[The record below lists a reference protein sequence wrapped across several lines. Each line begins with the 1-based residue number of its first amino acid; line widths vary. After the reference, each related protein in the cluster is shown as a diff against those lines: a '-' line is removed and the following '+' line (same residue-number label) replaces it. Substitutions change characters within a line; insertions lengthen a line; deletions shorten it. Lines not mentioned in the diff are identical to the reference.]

1 MPVQFNRMPT
11 YTDPLLQKGQ
21 TSRGWYNYW
30 QALWSGSPGGAVAA
44 VTPTPSPFTYTAPS
58 GGVVIIQGGSVT
70 SVSFSRDGVTNYSTG
85 QTQGMFPVSQ
95 GDSLIIAYS
104 SAPNITF
111 APR

>member
-1 MPVQFNRMPT
+1 MSVEYNRMPT
-11 YTDPLLQKGQ
+11 YTEPLLAKGN
-21 TSRGWYNYW
+21 TSRGWYGYF
-30 QALWSGSPGGAVAA
+30 QALWKGQPSGPVTVATLTASPYTYSA
-44 VTPTPSPFTYTAPS
+44 PT
-58 GGVVIIQGGSVT
+58 GGVVIIQGGTVT
-70 SVSFSRDGVTNYSTG
+70 SVSFSRDGVTNYATG